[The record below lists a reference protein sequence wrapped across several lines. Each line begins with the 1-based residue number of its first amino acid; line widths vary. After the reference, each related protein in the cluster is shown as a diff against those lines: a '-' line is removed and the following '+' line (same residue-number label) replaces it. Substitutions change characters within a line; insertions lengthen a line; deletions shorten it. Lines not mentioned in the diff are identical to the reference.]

1 MVTLHGWTGIRLRF
15 ILIRCGG
22 IVYRISR
29 TLLMQKLTLISL
41 AVFFFGLPDFVPFS
55 GSNADFARLELWNYC
70 TRIWLC
76 GFVCCESKWESKW
89 KV

>member
-29 TLLMQKLTLISL
+29 TLLMQKLTLIL
-41 AVFFFGLPDFVPFS
+41 WAVLFYLPDLVLFFG
-55 GSNADFARLELWNYC
+55 SNSDFARLELWKYC
-70 TRIWLC
+70 KRIWLC

-89 KV
+89 KE